1 MNSLVSI
8 HFIVQWLSP
17 FPSLID
23 LILFFESAKH
33 YHASMSKSYT
43 ESCNQCLCPLSLLFY
58 SPTLY
63 LIGNSLHSF
72 VDILITKKI
81 NSYMLAIFYFP
92 SYIRCSVYA
101 VFCFTA
107 YPGNCSLTIY
117 RNVPLLFSTPLCMCA
132 IYTSLLCLDM
142 QMIFQIL

>member
-1 MNSLVSI
+1 MSSLVPI

-23 LILFFESAKH
+23 VILFFESAKH

-43 ESCNQCLCPLSLLFY
+43 ESCNQNVSPLSLLFY

-63 LIGNSLHSF
+63 LIGNSLHCF
-72 VDILITKKI
+72 VDFLITKKI
-81 NSYMLAIFYFP
+81 NSYMLIFYFP
-92 SYIRCSVYA
+92 SYIRCSIYA
-101 VFCFTA
+101 LFCFTA
-107 YPGNCSLTIY
+107 YPENCSLTIY
-117 RNVPLLFSTPLCMCA
+117 RNVTLLFSPLCICA
-132 IYTSLLCLDM
+132 IYTSLLCLDV